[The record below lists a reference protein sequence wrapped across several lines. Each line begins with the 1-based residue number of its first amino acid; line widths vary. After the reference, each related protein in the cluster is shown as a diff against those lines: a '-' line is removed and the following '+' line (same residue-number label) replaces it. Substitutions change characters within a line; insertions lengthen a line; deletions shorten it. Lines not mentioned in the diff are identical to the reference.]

1 MGELFGFL
9 FRNKRAGQRAEWNK
23 TKFVEERVKKTGFYE
38 EKGFFRKEKVFQGRP
53 IIGRDRKVDGGV
65 YLGGSERE
73 AVVVDGKKDPAI
85 ERVYQEL
92 IKRRKQAEIQRG
104 ESFKEGVLK
113 EVWRLV
119 SQVMPYNEQKVQEI
133 EASLPEPD
141 TKIYLSAFIG
151 GGVCRHQALLT
162 AYLLERLS
170 EEKLV
175 GGKVSVDRN
184 YVPGEGGHAWV
195 RYENSGG
202 DVFILDSAQNYIGRL
217 DEMSE
222 ERERWF
228 YERPE
233 DTNPKLKIIIRLR
246 RMLLGE

>member
-1 MGELFGFL
+1 MAELFGFL
-9 FRNKRAGQRAEWNK
+9 FKNKRGDQQAEWNK
-23 TKFVEERVKKTGFYE
+23 TRFVEERVKKTGFYE

-53 IIGRDRKVDGGV
+53 IIGRDRRINGGV

-73 AVVVDGKKDPAI
+73 AIVVDGDKDQAL
-85 ERVYQEL
+85 EKVYQEL
-92 IKRRKQAEIQRG
+92 IKRRHEAKNRYGKDFKQGILE
-104 ESFKEGVLK
+104 
-113 EVWRLV
+113 EVWQLV
-119 SQVMPYNEQKVQEI
+119 SQVMPYNEQKVREI
-133 EASLPEPD
+133 EQSLPQPD

-170 EEKLV
+170 DEKLV

-184 YVPGEGGHAWV
+184 YVPSEGGHAWV

-222 ERERWF
+222 ERDRWF

-233 DTNPKLKIIIRLR
+233 DTNPRLKPVIRLR
-246 RMLLGE
+246 RMLLGN